1 MVSRRL
7 LYLYCESGDDVKDF
21 QDGVNAVR
29 NLPGQSSAFDPL
41 VVDGIFGSNSLKRA
55 REFQNINGLTVDGLV
70 GDGTWGKLLALMHGK
85 GGLTPADRPGGG
97 AGGGQTKGGGKQA
110 FGKPLPNKPES
121 KPGPGK
127 SSGTQWHKPGG
138 GSKSGPDPY
147 GQKAGGGSKGGSDPF
162 GHQAGGGS
170 KNVFDPFG
178 QKTAPGSH
186 KISSW

>member
-7 LYLYCESGDDVKDF
+7 LYLFCESGDDVKDF

-29 NLPGQSSAFDPL
+29 DLAGQSSAFDPL

-85 GGLTPADRPGGG
+85 GGSTPADRPGGG
-97 AGGGQTKGGGKQA
+97 AGGGQTKGDGKQA
-110 FGKPLPNKPES
+110 FGKPLPNKPQS

-138 GSKSGPDPY
+138 DSKNGFDSS
-147 GQKAGGGSKGGSDPF
+147 GQKAGGD
-162 GHQAGGGS
+162 S

-186 KISSW
+186 KVSSW